1 MLQALLLDLDG
12 TLIHSEP
19 VAARALMDALAR
31 QGRQIRAADADLVVG
46 RTWHSALD
54 LLEARGLVPSGDR
67 ERAGLLSE
75 VLAVYREKLRTDVS
89 EVPGAARA
97 IRELSSHFKV
107 AVVSGSFREE
117 IGLALEGLGVAGCVS
132 FYLGAEDYPRSKPA
146 PDGYLAALSRMGL
159 LPGQALVFEDSEAG
173 MASAI
178 AAGIRVV
185 AVRHC
190 RSMADHSP
198 WLARASGVV
207 VDWSQVSAE
216 WVRSLSSADPKVTGE

>member
-1 MLQALLLDLDG
+1 MVQALLLDLDG

-19 VAARALMDALAR
+19 VAARALMDVLAR
-31 QGRQIRAADADLVVG
+31 QGRTIGQADADLVVG

-54 LLEARGLVPSGDR
+54 ILEARGLLPSGEGER
-67 ERAGLLSE
+67 ERLLSE
-75 VLAVYREKLRTDVS
+75 VLDSYRLRLRTDVT

-97 IRELSSHFKV
+97 IEALSSHFTI

-117 IGLALEGLGVAGCVS
+117 IGLALEGLGVSSRVS

-146 PDGYLAALSRMGL
+146 PDGYLAALRRLGL
-159 LPGQALVFEDSEAG
+159 SPAQALVFEDSEAG

-178 AAGIRVV
+178 SAGIPVV

-190 RSMADHSP
+190 RSTPDSSH
-198 WLARASGVV
+198 WLSKAAASVE
-207 VDWSQVSAE
+207 DWSQISTE
-216 WVRSLSSADPKVTGE
+216 WVRGLRA